1 MPGGGVY
8 YRGRFCLLCVNI
20 DHIATLREAQGG
32 NEPDPAECAVLCE
45 KAGCDGITVHL
56 REDRRHIQDR
66 DVFALKHV
74 IRGKF
79 NLEMALSDEIINI
92 AQKVKPNQ
100 ITIVPEKREEIT
112 AEGGLDVRKNMLKIK
127 DTVKL
132 FHDQNILVSL
142 FIEPDIETIELSREC
157 GADFIEINTGT
168 YCNAVLKTGIDKE
181 IDRIYSA
188 ANHAVKVGIKVSAG
202 HGLDYKNITPVLYAR
217 ALEEVN
223 IGHSIISRSAFVGL
237 SRAVKE
243 MLEILD

>member
-8 YRGRFCLLCVNI
+8 YRGRFCLLSVNI

-45 KAGCDGITVHL
+45 KAGGDGITVHL

-79 NLEMALSDEIINI
+79 NLEMALSDEIISI
-92 AQKVKPNQ
+92 AEKVKPNQ

-112 AEGGLDVRKNMLKIK
+112 AEGGLDVRKNVLKIK

-157 GADFIEINTGT
+157 GADFIEIDTGT

-237 SRAVKE
+237 SGAVKE

>member
-8 YRGRFCLLCVNI
+8 YMGRFCLLCVNI
-20 DHIATLREAQGG
+20 DHIATLREARGG
-32 NEPDPAECAVLCE
+32 NEPDPIEGALICE
-45 KAGCDGITVHL
+45 KSGCDGITVHL

-66 DVFALKHV
+66 DVFEIKDV

-79 NLEMALSDEIINI
+79 NLEMALSDEIISM
-92 AQKVKPNQ
+92 AKKVKPNQ

-112 AEGGLDVRKNMLKIK
+112 TEGGLDVRTNMSKIK

-142 FIEPDIETIELSREC
+142 CIEPDMETIELSNEC
-157 GADFIEINTGT
+157 EADFIEIHAGT
-168 YCNAVLKTGIDKE
+168 YCNAVHKTEIDKE
-181 IDRIYSA
+181 IDRIYNA

-202 HGLDYKNITPVLYAR
+202 HGLNYKNIMPVLKAR
-217 ALEEVN
+217 ALEEVS
-223 IGHSIISRSAFVGL
+223 IGHSIISRAAFVGL
-237 SRAVKE
+237 SKAVEE